1 MNMISNWKD
10 YIENFK
16 SDEKIL
22 SAYKD
27 LREFFMEQGWSEKD
41 LENPPYYTKKMMRNR
56 EIING
61 GVIDLLHEL
70 RSYFGTVD
78 REEFQNYIM
87 KKMEKINLKTP
98 LSDVNYKR
106 DNIGD
111 EDFE

>member
-1 MNMISNWKD
+1 MNMIRNWKD

-22 SAYKD
+22 RAYKD
-27 LREFFMEQGWSEKD
+27 LREFFMEEGWSEKD

-70 RSYFGTVD
+70 RSFFGTV
-78 REEFQNYIM
+78 ECNPNETQAYYFSGLFYQEKNGNFFQC
-87 KKMEKINLKTP
+87 KISRRLISN
-98 LSDVNYKR
+98 
-106 DNIGD
+106 
-111 EDFE
+111 E